1 MLKLV
6 LKKLWHPVPWNRKKQ
21 HVHRFPSLQPK
32 ISSFHYGFWY
42 EPIWD
47 LSWNEFHGFAT
58 WNEGDCL
65 LGNKDTKS
73 WRGEMC
79 TFFSLFSMRLL
90 QTHCTESQLFVLLLK
105 YLLRLALAKVSFN
118 FMKGAYNSPLWWM
131 QNSVCMGFDTAM
143 KTGSSRWLKQ
153 YPTTYMWVSSWLP
166 FTVD

>member
-1 MLKLV
+1 MS
-6 LKKLWHPVPWNRKKQ
+6 WNRKKQ
-21 HVHRFPSLQPK
+21 HVHRFQLYNLR
-32 ISSFHYGFWY
+32 FHPFITAFD

-73 WRGEMC
+73 WQGEMC
-79 TFFSLFSMRLL
+79 TFFSLLSMRVL

-118 FMKGAYNSPLWWM
+118 FVKGAYNSPIPWWM
-131 QNSVCMGFDTAM
+131 QNSVCMIFDSVAKNRLI
-143 KTGSSRWLKQ
+143 KTIQTIPLQPVGECH
-153 YPTTYMWVSSWLP
+153 VSFPLLWISINQDNP
-166 FTVD
+166 